1 VADRVDEMTLSGP
14 GVPRRVE
21 GYAVE
26 QLDSEVLLYDPRRT
40 AVVYLNSTAL
50 LVWQLC
56 DGRRSSADIIHLL
69 ARAFH
74 DSPQVSDD
82 VAAALELLAGH
93 GVVTFGPAGG

>member
-1 VADRVDEMTLSGP
+1 MTVAGH

-21 GYAVE
+21 GYAIE

-40 AVVYLNSTAL
+40 AVIYLNWTAL

-56 DGRRSSADIIHLL
+56 DGRRSSADIVDLL

-74 DSPQVSDD
+74 DSSRVAED
-82 VAAALELLAGH
+82 VAAALELLSGQ
-93 GVVTFGPAGG
+93 GVVTFGTADG

>member
-1 VADRVDEMTLSGP
+1 MTVAGP
-14 GVPRRVE
+14 GVPRRAE

-40 AVVYLNSTAL
+40 AVIYLNSTAL

-56 DGRRSSADIIHLL
+56 DGRRSSADIVDLL

-74 DSPQVSDD
+74 DSPQVPDD
-82 VAAALELLAGH
+82 VADALESLAGQ
-93 GVVTFGPAGG
+93 GVLTFGTVDG